1 MNNALRRIK
10 GGIMNLHQIFNNF
23 IIYNIGGKKY
33 IIRVDFLTNRL
44 SIKYNNQII
53 FAETLD
59 NYTNNE
65 GLNMKGYI
73 KKVLIKMEQEL

>member
-1 MNNALRRIK
+1 
-10 GGIMNLHQIFNNF
+10 MNLHQIFNNF
-23 IIYNIGGKKY
+23 IIYNIDGKKY

-53 FAETLD
+53 FNETLD

>member
-1 MNNALRRIK
+1 MKGIK

-23 IIYNIGGKKY
+23 IIYNIDGKKY

-53 FAETLD
+53 FNETLD